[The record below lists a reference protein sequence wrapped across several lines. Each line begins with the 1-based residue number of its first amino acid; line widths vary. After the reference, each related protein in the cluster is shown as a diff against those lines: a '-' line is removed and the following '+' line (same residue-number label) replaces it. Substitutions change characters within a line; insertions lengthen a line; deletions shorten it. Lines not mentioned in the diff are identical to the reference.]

1 MEELFRRTIGGRT
14 VVVVAT
20 DRDDGDVHP
29 ERVEPAALRRR
40 QHAVA
45 GRDWVMLDE
54 VHGVEVH
61 RVLDVAPTW
70 PLAAVGDVL
79 VGATSTRPLAVWAG
93 DCAPVAL
100 VGSDGSTLVVAHA
113 GWRGLA
119 AGVVDVAVDAVESHG
134 TPVGAAVLGP
144 CIHPCC
150 YEFGAVDL
158 AAVATGVHATP
169 DQVST
174 RSIDGRLML
183 DVPGAVRTA
192 LARRS
197 VELESVGP
205 CTGCD
210 DRYYSHRTRGD
221 TGRHA
226 LVGWVEE
233 GIGAS

>member
-1 MEELFRRTIGGRT
+1 MEALLRRTIGDRT

-29 ERVEPAALRRR
+29 ERVESATLRRR

-54 VHGVEVH
+54 VHGSEVH
-61 RVLDVAPTW
+61 RVLDAAQPW

-79 VGATSTRPLAVWAG
+79 VGTTTTRPLAVWAG
-93 DCAPVAL
+93 DCAPLAL
-100 VGSDGSTLVVAHA
+100 VGSDGSTLAVAHA

-119 AGVVDVAVDAVESHG
+119 AGVVDVAVDAVEAHG
-134 TPVGAAVLGP
+134 TSVGAAVLGP

-150 YEFGAVDL
+150 YEFGADDL
-158 AAVATGVHATP
+158 AAVATGVRATP
-169 DQVST
+169 DQVSM
-174 RSIDGRLML
+174 RSIDDRLML

-192 LARRS
+192 LARRGI
-197 VELESVGP
+197 EIESVGP

-210 DRYYSHRTRGD
+210 ERYYSHRTRAD

-226 LVGWVEE
+226 LVAWFEE
-233 GIGAS
+233 GTGTS

>member
-1 MEELFRRTIGGRT
+1 MEELFRRTIEGRT

-61 RVLDVAPTW
+61 HVLDVAQPW

-79 VGATSTRPLAVWAG
+79 VGASPARPLAVWAG
-93 DCAPVAL
+93 DCAPLAL
-100 VGSDGSTLVVAHA
+100 VGRDGATLAVVHA

-119 AGVVDVAVDAVESHG
+119 AGIVDVAVDAVESYA
-134 TPVGAAVLGP
+134 TAVDAAVLGP

-150 YEFGAVDL
+150 YEFGPGDL
-158 AAVATGVHATP
+158 AAVANGVGTTP
-169 DQVST
+169 EQVSKQ
-174 RSIDGRLML
+174 SVDGRLML
-183 DVPGAVRTA
+183 DVPAAVSAA
-192 LARRS
+192 LSRRAIQ
-197 VELESVGP
+197 LEQVGS

-210 DRYYSHRTRGD
+210 DRYRSHRIRAD
-221 TGRHA
+221 LGRHA
-226 LVGWVEE
+226 LVAWSEA